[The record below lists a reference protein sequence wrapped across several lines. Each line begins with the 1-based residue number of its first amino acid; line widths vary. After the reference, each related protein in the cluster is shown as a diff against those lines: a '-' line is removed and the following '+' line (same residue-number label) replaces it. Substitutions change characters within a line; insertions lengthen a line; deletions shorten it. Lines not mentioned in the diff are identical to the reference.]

1 MRKLCSSWRFNRC
14 WFHNDLLGL
23 ALTSVLVSRAGC
35 YYRPPFH
42 SWLGTDH
49 HWNLPWMSCILKF
62 RSLKISL
69 ETLER
74 SFHRAEKTETSR
86 EASWDIWNSPLWLPN
101 FKMLFQPEQ
110 SKFFKT
116 ELFSCLPKVDH
127 VIKSCKE
134 PSDSYFTQFN
144 TKTKQHELI
153 PKVTCHV
160 DKNVTQRMKPT
171 SLFYLYVLYHDFHE
185 MRQIIHESRTSHKK
199 HHASRA

>member
-74 SFHRAEKTETSR
+74 SFHRGEKKLAAKHHGIYE
-86 EASWDIWNSPLWLPN
+86 IPLFGYLILKCSFSLSNPN
-101 FKMLFQPEQ
+101 F
-110 SKFFKT
+110 SKLNCF
-116 ELFSCLPKVDH
+116 H
-127 VIKSCKE
+127 VYRKLITWSSHAKS
-134 PSDSYFTQFN
+134 PV
-144 TKTKQHELI
+144 I
-153 PKVTCHV
+153 
-160 DKNVTQRMKPT
+160 
-171 SLFYLYVLYHDFHE
+171 
-185 MRQIIHESRTSHKK
+185 
-199 HHASRA
+199 HASLSLTRKQSSTN

>member
-1 MRKLCSSWRFNRC
+1 MTLRNYRLWNEMSEVSEVFPFRPGTLPKSSQTTKNRISSYS
-14 WFHNDLLGL
+14 LLIL
-23 ALTSVLVSRAGC
+23 LLVRQLQSQSFWDIR
-35 YYRPPFH
+35 
-42 SWLGTDH
+42 
-49 HWNLPWMSCILKF
+49 
-62 RSLKISL
+62 LKIF
-69 ETLER
+69 R
-74 SFHRAEKTETSR
+74 
-86 EASWDIWNSPLWLPN
+86 LPN
-101 FKMLFQPEQ
+101 CKMLFQLER

-127 VIKSCKE
+127 VITSCKE

-171 SLFYLYVLYHDFHE
+171 SLSYLYVLYHDFHE
-185 MRQIIHESRTSHKK
+185 MRQIIHESRTSYKI